1 MGQVRRKGR
10 GGPRPGSGRPRG
22 SGKELEAV
30 RRNRV
35 VVMLTDAE
43 LKKLRRLADQKDLPL
58 GTAAYEFVGRG
69 LKRRR
74 GG

>member
-1 MGQVRRKGR
+1 MAAVRKTGR

-22 SGKELEAV
+22 PIEAV

-43 LKKLRRLADQKDLPL
+43 LAKLHRLSEARELPL
-58 GTAAYEFVGRG
+58 GTVAYQLFEPA
-69 LKRRR
+69 LRRAR
-74 GG
+74 